1 MYRCR
6 LASFFRWSTLWAAFS
21 TYMSH
26 KRSAHFVAKWVLAI
40 GFDLLYFLMMASLK
54 RFLTWCLSHHNWF
67 GLSLLG
73 SELRMKL
80 RSSSFVSALLLSDT
94 HAFTTLLTFIA
105 IFACLFRREMGY
117 AACPLNRP
125 DFQNS
130 TVANRQRRRLTSR
143 WSLFCH
149 CTDACARNYFSISVN
164 VSLCI
169 IFF

>member
-1 MYRCR
+1 MKKTKKKKLRHAYRS
-6 LASFFRWSTLWAAFS
+6 LFAAFFRFTTLRAAFS

-80 RSSSFVSALLLSDT
+80 RSSSLVSALLLSNT
-94 HAFTTLLTFIA
+94 HAVTTLLALWTSFIA
-105 IFACLFRREMGY
+105 IVVFFQGLMGY
-117 AACPLNRP
+117 AACPLNIP
-125 DFQNS
+125 DLQNS
-130 TVANRQRRRLTSR
+130 TVAN
-143 WSLFCH
+143 CH
-149 CTDACARNYFSISVN
+149 REGWPPGETHFVIAPMPV
-164 VSLCI
+164 L
-169 IFF
+169 